1 MIIVIGLMGLQLTV
15 LGFAV
20 IEKGILVTIYNL
32 VSSWFT
38 CAQYTSGPKIIISF
52 HLV

>member
-1 MIIVIGLMGLQLTV
+1 MIIVNGLIGLQLTV
-15 LGFAV
+15 LGFAA
-20 IEKGILVTIYNL
+20 IEEGILITIYDL
-32 VSSWFT
+32 VSSWFI